1 MSLSVSSIKII
12 DSYNF
17 LPMPLSALP
26 KALGIDEICKG
37 YFPHLVNKF
46 NTTEETT
53 THPDAY
59 FYQPAD
65 MKPKAYT
72 AFMDWYK
79 QQKDKVKLFKKLIIK

>member
-1 MSLSVSSIKII
+1 MSLSVGSIKII

-26 KALGIDEICKG
+26 KTLGIDELCKG
-37 YFPHLVNKF
+37 YFPHLLNIQ
-46 NTTEETT
+46 NPPDQETGR
-53 THPDAY
+53 PDAF

-65 MKPKAYT
+65 MKPTAYR

-79 QQKDKVKLFKKLIIK
+79 DQKDIIIIFTFF

>member
-1 MSLSVSSIKII
+1 MSLSVGTIKII

-26 KALGIDEICKG
+26 KTLGIEEICKG
-37 YFPHLVNKF
+37 YFPHLL
-46 NTTEETT
+46 NTRNSINEDIDQ
-53 THPDAY
+53 PDAY

-65 MKPKAYT
+65 MKPKAYD

-79 QQKDKVKLFKKLIIK
+79 KTKK